1 MEKPVEIIK
10 SRQDLLNYRYLKLEN
25 GIKCVLIEDS
35 KTEKSC
41 AVMNVSVGAI
51 EDPEEY
57 LGTAHLLEHMLSMG
71 NIFILVRINLS
82 I

>member
-1 MEKPVEIIK
+1 MEKPIEIIK
-10 SRQDLLNYRYLKLEN
+10 SPEDLLNYRYLKLEN
-25 GIKCVLIEDS
+25 GLKCVLIKDS

-71 NIFILVRINLS
+71 QILIFLF
-82 I
+82 